1 MVCPTDTSA
10 PESQTMPELSHF
22 DDDERALI
30 VNTPGV
36 VLKGA
41 VVSDGSKNALV
52 FLKEVTAGAKVFK
65 QAHKHDNPFVKSVAL
80 ALKERGADGE
90 DADLPVDDVAMSEA
104 LKLAAEVA
112 DLLHRKAAPEDA
124 AAYTAWLLHLA
135 TEVAS
140 AVKTREGG
148 LFSKKV
154 AITENE
160 QMFLDDLERALQP

>member
-1 MVCPTDTSA
+1 MT
-10 PESQTMPELSHF
+10 ELSQF

-30 VNTPGV
+30 LNTPGV
-36 VLKGA
+36 VLKGT

-65 QAHKHDNPFVKSVAL
+65 EARKHENAFVKSVAQ
-80 ALKERGADGE
+80 ALRERDPESSE
-90 DADLPVDDVAMSEA
+90 DELPVDDVAMSEA
-104 LKLAAEVA
+104 LKLAADVA
-112 DLLHRKAAPEDA
+112 DLLRRKATADDA

-140 AVKTREGG
+140 AVKTRQGG

-154 AITENE
+154 AINE
-160 QMFLDDLERALQP
+160 GERMFLDDLHQALTA

>member
-1 MVCPTDTSA
+1 MT
-10 PESQTMPELSHF
+10 ELSQF

-30 VNTPGV
+30 LNTPGV
-36 VLKGA
+36 VLKGT

-65 QAHKHDNPFVKSVAL
+65 EARKHENAFVKSVAQ
-80 ALKERGADGE
+80 ALRERDPESSE
-90 DADLPVDDVAMSEA
+90 DELPVDDVAMSEA

-112 DLLHRKAAPEDA
+112 DLLRRKATPDDA

-140 AVKTREGG
+140 AVKTRQGG

-154 AITENE
+154 AINE
-160 QMFLDDLERALQP
+160 GERMFLDDLHQALTA

>member
-1 MVCPTDTSA
+1 MT
-10 PESQTMPELSHF
+10 ELSQF

-30 VNTPGV
+30 LNTPGV
-36 VLKGA
+36 VLKGT

-65 QAHKHDNPFVKSVAL
+65 EARKHENAFVKSVAQ
-80 ALKERGADGE
+80 ALRERDPESSE
-90 DADLPVDDVAMSEA
+90 DELPVDDVAMSEA
-104 LKLAAEVA
+104 LKLAADVA
-112 DLLHRKAAPEDA
+112 DLLRRKATPDDA

-140 AVKTREGG
+140 AVKTRQGG

-154 AITENE
+154 AINE
-160 QMFLDDLERALQP
+160 GERMFLDDLHQALTA

>member
-1 MVCPTDTSA
+1 MT
-10 PESQTMPELSHF
+10 ELSQF

-30 VNTPGV
+30 LNTPGV
-36 VLKGA
+36 VLKGT

-65 QAHKHDNPFVKSVAL
+65 EARRHENPFVKSVAQTL
-80 ALKERGADGE
+80 RERDPESSEGE
-90 DADLPVDDVAMSEA
+90 LPVDDVAMSEA

-112 DLLHRKAAPEDA
+112 DLLRRKATPDDT

-140 AVKTREGG
+140 AVKTRKGG

-154 AITENE
+154 AVNDGE
-160 QMFLDDLERALQP
+160 QMFLDDLKQALNP